1 MKTPGKN
8 TQIIVSFLMLSLICN
23 LECRKMTGPSMNILK
38 KIEKCDSTEGHAVKV
53 DKYRINRYNQTVYT
67 YDGNIELQTEL
78 TNEDSEM
85 NIMAEKWGNGGW
97 KRTLQKRF
105 PNACSSAEKFAPNYI
120 QSIMKQ
126 ANVTGCPVPVGPS
139 MNILK
144 KVEKCNSTEGHAAK
158 IDKYR
163 INRYNQ
169 TVYTY
174 NGNIEIQTELR
185 DEDTEVNIM
194 MESRVNG
201 GWKRNFL
208 RRIPN
213 ACSSAE
219 KFAPNYVQSIMKQAN
234 ITGCPIPAGNY
245 EIKDLVINVDVAI
258 PIPYGLYRSQVDL
271 LKNGTISVCE
281 QTMNFRVT

>member
-1 MKTPGKN
+1 
-8 TQIIVSFLMLSLICN
+8 
-23 LECRKMTGPSMNILK
+23 MNILK

-271 LKNGTISVCE
+271 LKNGTIRFCIIFILDVVPL
-281 QTMNFRVT
+281 N